1 MEGPIVNLVGI
12 SKSFGPVRAVQDVDF
27 HVGQSEIVGLV
38 GDNGAGK
45 STLIK
50 ILSGVHQADKGEIY
64 YEGEK
69 VVISSPIEA
78 RNMGIETIYQ
88 DLALVEDLPIYRNI
102 FLARELKN
110 RYLGFLKLLD
120 DKKMQVEAEKTL
132 ETLHI
137 DCGEVDQTVR
147 HLSGGQRQCVSLA
160 RSIYYDAKLL
170 AMDEPTAALGVA
182 ESTEVLNLIRNL
194 KEQGRSV
201 IVVTH
206 NLNHIFS
213 VCDRISVLRRGKMV
227 GSRYTKETTTDEITD
242 MILGRG
248 RFRPEAAS

>member
-1 MEGPIVNLVGI
+1 VEGPIVKLVGI
-12 SKSFGPVRAVQDVDF
+12 SKSFGPVKALQDVDF
-27 HVGQSEIVGLV
+27 HADHGEIVGLV

-50 ILSGVHQADKGEIY
+50 ILSGVHPADKGETY
-64 YEGEK
+64 FEGKK
-69 VVISSPIEA
+69 VVLSSPIDA
-78 RNMGIETIYQ
+78 RNLGIETIYQ

-102 FLARELKN
+102 FLARELTN
-110 RYLGFLKLLD
+110 RHLGFLRLLD
-120 DKKMQVEAEKTL
+120 DKKMQAEAVKTL
-132 ETLHI
+132 GTLHI
-137 DCGEVDQTVR
+137 DCGTVEQTVR

-160 RSIYYDAKLL
+160 RSIYYNARLL

-182 ESTEVLNLIRNL
+182 ESTEVLNLIKHL

-213 VCDRISVLRRGKMV
+213 VCDRISVLRKGKMV
-227 GSRYTKETTTDEITD
+227 GSRYTKDTTINEITD

-248 RFRPEAAS
+248 MSRPEAAS